1 VEPSKPTS
9 KRSPGGLA
17 PAVELL
23 LRSMGAL
30 LGFAA
35 FAAVLVIGIVQRY
48 PLLIVL
54 SAVMAALFGFRLFW
68 VVRRTLRSIR
78 TR

>member
-1 VEPSKPTS
+1 VEPSKPTPQ
-9 KRSPGGLA
+9 RPPGGLA

-30 LGFAA
+30 FGVAA
-35 FAAVLVIGIVQRY
+35 FAAVLVIGIAQQY

-54 SAVMAALFGFRLFW
+54 SAVMAAWFGLRLFW